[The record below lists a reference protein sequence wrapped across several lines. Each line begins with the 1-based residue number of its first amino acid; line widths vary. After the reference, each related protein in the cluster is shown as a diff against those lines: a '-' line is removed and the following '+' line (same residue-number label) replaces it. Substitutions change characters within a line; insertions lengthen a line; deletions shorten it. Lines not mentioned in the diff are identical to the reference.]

1 MYFWLS
7 DLVILISKEHGY
19 FRKRFNITTA
29 CFLYNVT
36 YLRIIFLRANLFFFN
51 DRVLF
56 SRLSLLPLI
65 TLNR

>member
-36 YLRIIFLRANLFFFN
+36 YLRIIFLRANLFFFLMI
-51 DRVLF
+51 VFF
-56 SRLSLLPLI
+56 SQDYLCYL
-65 TLNR
+65 